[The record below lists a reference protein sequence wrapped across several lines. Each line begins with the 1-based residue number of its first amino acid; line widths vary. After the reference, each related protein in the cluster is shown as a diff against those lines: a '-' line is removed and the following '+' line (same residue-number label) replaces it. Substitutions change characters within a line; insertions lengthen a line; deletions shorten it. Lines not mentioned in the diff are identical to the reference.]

1 MQFSIEFEY
10 MPIRSCTVPLPSAAV
25 NPSVQSTP
33 QVIRN
38 LEPVKGAV
46 NSVVLEAGHLLL
58 GMTVGLGVLVDEG
71 DVMLDVLEAVGSDED
86 ELVTICCDELLEA
99 RTPPTAPPT
108 TANTST
114 IARASDSQKVVTR
127 RPRTRFSDFQ
137 CRSAST
143 VRTGV

>member
-10 MPIRSCTVPLPSAAV
+10 MPTRSCTVPLPSAAV

-46 NSVVLEAGHLLL
+46 KSVVLEAGHLLL

-71 DVMLDVLEAVGSDED
+71 DAMLDVLEAVGSDED
-86 ELVTICCDELLEA
+86 ELLKKLTLPLRISARSIEGIAVPLDNLLR
-99 RTPPTAPPT
+99 RT
-108 TANTST
+108 S
-114 IARASDSQKVVTR
+114 
-127 RPRTRFSDFQ
+127 
-137 CRSAST
+137 RS
-143 VRTGV
+143 